1 MASYN
6 NSDNNNN
13 TGGGGSNFAYTN
25 SAVENKGLFSRI
37 LRTLSS
43 YGMNYDD
50 MIVRNQ
56 VGIGINEDP
65 YAAKGNSM
73 YDFFSQRA
81 VASVLNRKSIPYLDK
96 AYADKRRIL
105 REYSIKDEI
114 RDFVST
120 VADECIVYNDDRD
133 FCSPTALP
141 TEYST
146 EIHDKYQEFFE
157 RIYNKFGFADNITA
171 WNMMKDFLVDGYV
184 ALEIIYDD
192 KKKNIIG
199 FNRLRPETLVPAYE
213 P

>member
-65 YAAKGNSM
+65 
-73 YDFFSQRA
+73 
-81 VASVLNRKSIPYLDK
+81 
-96 AYADKRRIL
+96 
-105 REYSIKDEI
+105 
-114 RDFVST
+114 
-120 VADECIVYNDDRD
+120 
-133 FCSPTALP
+133 
-141 TEYST
+141 
-146 EIHDKYQEFFE
+146 
-157 RIYNKFGFADNITA
+157 
-171 WNMMKDFLVDGYV
+171 
-184 ALEIIYDD
+184 
-192 KKKNIIG
+192 
-199 FNRLRPETLVPAYE
+199 
-213 P
+213 